1 MVRQIGTFA
10 STCVSEWVGST
21 EVLLYNCQL
30 FVMWSRFGIKALD
43 SKVANV
49 LVLPADSSLLPSCSN
64 DGLQFNTS
72 ASER

>member
-1 MVRQIGTFA
+1 MVRQMGTLA

-49 LVLPADSSLLPSCSN
+49 LVT
-64 DGLQFNTS
+64 G
-72 ASER
+72 